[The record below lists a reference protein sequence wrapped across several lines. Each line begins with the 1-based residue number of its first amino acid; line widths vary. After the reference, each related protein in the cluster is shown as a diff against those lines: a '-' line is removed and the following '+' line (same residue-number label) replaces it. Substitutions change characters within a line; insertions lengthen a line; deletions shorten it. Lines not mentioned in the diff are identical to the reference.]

1 MATGTSNRSRQI
13 LLANL
18 PKRGWT
24 VSGMVATMEGYTVEC
39 RDESWV
45 LFKGSATDSEKKEI
59 ATGAYGS
66 SQMGDIRAALKR
78 DGFDMA
84 VIPQGAKAPAQK
96 SAESTEAAGKKRAES
111 MAKTMD
117 TKRDAFVTF
126 ATEEQGWTKTDT
138 EDKLEKGEFELNL
151 KKARWMLTKKGDATA
166 LVTGRYINSEYA
178 AIEEALN
185 QE

>member
-1 MATGTSNRSRQI
+1 MAGNNTRSKQI

-24 VSGMVATMEGYTVEC
+24 VAGATATVEGYTVEC
-39 RDESWV
+39 RDDAWV
-45 LFKGSATDSEKKEI
+45 LFKGNMTDPDKKEI

-84 VIPQGAKAPAQK
+84 VIPQGTKAPVQK
-96 SAESTEAAGKKRAES
+96 SAESTEAAGKKRAEAMS
-111 MAKTMD
+111 KTMD

-126 ATEEQGWTKTDT
+126 VTEEQGWAKSEA
-138 EDKLEKGEFELNL
+138 EDKLEKGEFELTL
-151 KKARWMLTKKGDATA
+151 KKARWVLTKKGDATA